1 MKGRLWKR
9 YLDGVKKIET
19 FSSNNWLGRYMSI
32 EASAI
37 NLVANQIEEHYKN
50 SSDVSEWE
58 SYSYIEDR
66 DWDYELKAMEEDV
79 MVDISNITFKEGGD
93 AWWNQRV
100 KLLEWKYYER
110 GSGSMKGIKC

>member
-1 MKGRLWKR
+1 
-9 YLDGVKKIET
+9 
-19 FSSNNWLGRYMSI
+19 MSI
-32 EASAI
+32 EALAI

-58 SYSYIEDR
+58 SYSYTEDR

-93 AWWNQRV
+93 A
-100 KLLEWKYYER
+100 
-110 GSGSMKGIKC
+110 